1 VNVNIGC
8 DNAIV

>member
-1 VNVNIGC
+1 M